1 MSRVYFEL
9 NVALKRVSKVILALY
24 QSQLRSDHY
33 YETLPEVVVVD
44 DVAEVVMV
52 VVVDDD
58 IVHGSCC
65 SCSHRHFVSS

>member
-33 YETLPEVVVVD
+33 YETLPEVSVVV
-44 DVAEVVMV
+44 VT

-58 IVHGSCC
+58 IVHGS
-65 SCSHRHFVSS
+65 